1 MPASPCPTPSSMLS
15 KPAPADILTHVSKDS
30 AKATAFL
37 IRAFCAPTQDAEAT
51 RFVRA
56 FGQARYLTRLET
68 DPSVDAAYGST
79 ASRFRSRWRTRVR
92 RDARFIA
99 ALGNAPMPDVT
110 REDSKRVATVVNVL
124 RSLESPASR
133 AQLRDHLRGKRPCA
147 TAGFGVLSD
156 WSGPRVE
163 YALDVLWQA
172 AITTA
177 PRRPGLNIDDLPAN
191 EKQVLDDASAAW
203 LRAGSKASA
212 APAGARP
219 KPRAQPPEFSIPRW
233 KENIRSIDNRAFAEA
248 WLDAARH
255 NRSAST
261 PMGIAH
267 ALSAVAP
274 HAVPPVAL
282 LKRRG
287 KLVEPHGILRHVV
300 LHPDSRCRRI
310 VFAALGSFKNT
321 PFFPHFKRVL
331 EDGTGEDRVVAL
343 AGALLVRPADK
354 RGEKSLS
361 TWLKDADP
369 ALLAKAHA
377 FLRRHHLA

>member
-15 KPAPADILTHVSKDS
+15 KAAPADILTHVSKDS

-56 FGQARYLTRLET
+56 FGQASYLTRLET

-99 ALGNAPMPDVT
+99 ALG
-110 REDSKRVATVVNVL
+110 
-124 RSLESPASR
+124 
-133 AQLRDHLRGKRPCA
+133 
-147 TAGFGVLSD
+147 
-156 WSGPRVE
+156 
-163 YALDVLWQA
+163 
-172 AITTA
+172 
-177 PRRPGLNIDDLPAN
+177 
-191 EKQVLDDASAAW
+191 
-203 LRAGSKASA
+203 
-212 APAGARP
+212 
-219 KPRAQPPEFSIPRW
+219 
-233 KENIRSIDNRAFAEA
+233 
-248 WLDAARH
+248 
-255 NRSAST
+255 
-261 PMGIAH
+261 
-267 ALSAVAP
+267 
-274 HAVPPVAL
+274 
-282 LKRRG
+282 
-287 KLVEPHGILRHVV
+287 
-300 LHPDSRCRRI
+300 
-310 VFAALGSFKNT
+310 SFKNT
-321 PFFPHFKRVL
+321 PFLPHFKRVL

-377 FLRRHHLA
+377 FLRRHRLA